1 MSKPKGIFDS
11 FENLDKIQPQ
21 AIANWLNPAPPALY
35 LENYLAN
42 KLLYPQSLPLSNQDL
57 KIELAILKE
66 ALKINSPQS
75 GRKTNPFLGDSP
87 FLNLNLKKILIPSHF
102 LNFVPD
108 LTAIVLCFI
117 DGLLL
122 ERKKEKEFQD
132 IWTVLV
138 TGDLD
143 EVVGSVILP
152 KFESQTGNL
161 KLDLLGKSY
170 IVKAGD
176 LSVIPC
182 DRQKCQILFKS
193 TQGKILGKND
203 LLIEVYGGRLGIC
216 VDGRLS

>member
-1 MSKPKGIFDS
+1 MLKPLGLFDS
-11 FENLDKIQPQ
+11 FENLDKIPAE
-21 AIANWLNPAPPALY
+21 AIAKWLNPAPPTLY

-42 KLLYPQSLPLSNQDL
+42 KRLYPQTLPVSNQDL

-75 GRKTNPFLGDSP
+75 SKQTNPFLSESP
-87 FLNLNLKKILIPSHF
+87 FINLNLKKILIPSHF

-108 LTAIVLCFI
+108 LTTIVLCFI

-122 ERKKEKEFQD
+122 ERKKEKEFED
-132 IWTVLV
+132 IWTVII

-152 KFESQTGNL
+152 RFDSQTGNV
-161 KLDLLGKSY
+161 KLDLLGQSY
-170 IVKAGD
+170 IVKAGNM
-176 LSVIPC
+176 SVIPC
-182 DRQKCQILFKS
+182 DRGKCQILFKS

-203 LLIEVYGGRLGIC
+203 LLIEVYGGRLGIAI
-216 VDGRLS
+216 DGRL